1 MLSSGMASQMRFLL
15 FFECSETLGLVEG
28 RLVSVPTRGNLTYLT
43 RPSPVNKRGSWAC
56 LYKEDVLEAG
66 KGMEKIVFTL
76 PENLPQVLIV
86 HGPPLHM
93 HKSRRND
100 QQLGC
105 TLCQIYVNLS
115 GIP

>member
-1 MLSSGMASQMRFLL
+1 MRFL
-15 FFECSETLGLVEG
+15 FYFECFETLGLVEG
-28 RLVSVPTRGNLTYLT
+28 RLVSVPTGGNLTYLT